1 MKEKVGELNRRN
13 FRAILE
19 AMFAELDIT
28 ADLGKLTDIRNSLV
42 HRASFL
48 TKDYWQ
54 EYTFLI
60 SILDRIFL
68 RILNYDGVFL
78 DIARNFEQANA
89 QRTHIND

>member
-1 MKEKVGELNRRN
+1 MIKN
-13 FRAILE
+13 
-19 AMFAELDIT
+19 
-28 ADLGKLTDIRNSLV
+28 IRNSLV

-60 SILDRIFL
+60 SVLDRIFL
-68 RILNYDGVFL
+68 RILHYDGVFL
-78 DIARNFEQANA
+78 DIASNFERTNA